1 MPLRGYE
8 ASSVAS
14 SKRIDRKARSGMSRS
29 RAKSY

>member
-14 SKRIDRKARSGMSRS
+14 SKRIHRKARSRMSRS
-29 RAKSY
+29 RGKSY